1 MKRLLVLFI
10 MGCMLFSACTD
21 TNKSKVLAEQDK
33 MIREVYPDRIQTG
46 SWENYVKYPNIAARH
61 FADDC
66 PPMADPFFSMLWKD
80 AKAKGYYQKVYDKV
94 KETKDSVYA
103 VSYTDFLFDYYS
115 DYYEE
120 VQPHDIELMYRD
132 FQSVGRYLICP
143 SAEDILEY
151 AMGRVKYNMPKPII
165 TGTEHIDDN
174 QHGEGG
180 YWIVHFQDGDNRKV
194 RFYQTDDGKMEF
206 DRIRD

>member
-10 MGCMLFSACTD
+10 MGCMLFTACTD
-21 TNKSKVLAEQDK
+21 NNKSKVLAEQEK

-66 PPMADPFFSMLWKD
+66 PPMTKPFFDLLWKD

-103 VSYTDFLFDYYS
+103 VSYTDFL
-115 DYYEE
+115 
-120 VQPHDIELMYRD
+120 
-132 FQSVGRYLICP
+132 LITIAIIMRKC
-143 SAEDILEY
+143 SRMIL
-151 AMGRVKYNMPKPII
+151 N
-165 TGTEHIDDN
+165 
-174 QHGEGG
+174 
-180 YWIVHFQDGDNRKV
+180 
-194 RFYQTDDGKMEF
+194 
-206 DRIRD
+206 